1 MTICKKIIWMDN
13 LHFFLKKWHVLSCS
27 KEWRRS
33 KWAFPYKWNQRGRRK
48 REGGGLVW
56 TLGTGVKC
64 PRLQVGPLPLR
75 GSCICTTRGSSPP
88 LPASGD
94 LNTILFLVINI
105 IHIIHLLDGSN
116 SKLYGGRNPSF
127 WGHPQVVW
135 LGHCPSLGFYLSL
148 MPHLK
153 ITLDITNLF
162 RRQEWVTKSIAAG
175 LLVHLCVYLLFSEL
189 RLWSF
194 CWLLNIHFISMVNFM
209 PMSSLTNLLY
219 TNGLHLHVIP
229 WACKKQMVI
238 LVFQHCSEHYCYQQ
252 ENHDRRCHC
261 WTTVRSLSPSTSRCV
276 LLRGSYFCSAHLS
289 EWDRSSGQLI
299 HISFF
304 EDKDEGEDDED
315 QDDEGDDIDTK
326 SFFFA
331 KKS

>member
-1 MTICKKIIWMDN
+1 M
-13 LHFFLKKWHVLSCS
+13 LFCS

-33 KWAFPYKWNQRGRRK
+33 KWAFPYKRNQRGRRK
-48 REGGGLVW
+48 REGGGPVW

-94 LNTILFLVINI
+94 LNTILILVINVS
-105 IHIIHLLDGSN
+105 HIIHLLDGSN

-135 LGHCPSLGFYLSL
+135 WSHCPSVGFYLSL

-162 RRQEWVTKSIAAG
+162 RWQEWVTKSIAAG
-175 LLVHLCVYLLFSEL
+175 LANFYSFQNCDLSYIYGEL
-189 RLWSF
+189 
-194 CWLLNIHFISMVNFM
+194 I

-219 TNGLHLHVIP
+219 INGLHVIP
-229 WACKKQMVI
+229 WACKNSKKWLCYFFVA
-238 LVFQHCSEHYCYQQ
+238 FNQHCSEHYCYQQ
-252 ENHDRRCHC
+252 EKHDRQCHC
-261 WTTVRSLSPSTSRCV
+261 
-276 LLRGSYFCSAHLS
+276 
-289 EWDRSSGQLI
+289 
-299 HISFF
+299 
-304 EDKDEGEDDED
+304 
-315 QDDEGDDIDTK
+315 
-326 SFFFA
+326 
-331 KKS
+331 